1 MVLVLGNAQNNSG
14 RQNKVTGNK
23 YTLNRGMVPNQKKGV
38 AGFQFQINLP
48 ITSCANLRRLDRCSD
63 LSFQVCNMV
72 IREWIYLVNALIA
85 VITVLSNLPRS
96 RSRINHIVVVQVVR
110 TMTLGWG
117 DQGRLHGGRRSTC
130 VFGKPLMVIRNFPL
144 NSGVNCGSRQDL
156 NWECISVRFFLE
168 VFSFTG
174 HPGLPRENKRT
185 KNQNK
190 QTKKKALT
198 RKTRKEL

>member
-1 MVLVLGNAQNNSG
+1 
-14 RQNKVTGNK
+14 
-23 YTLNRGMVPNQKKGV
+23 
-38 AGFQFQINLP
+38 
-48 ITSCANLRRLDRCSD
+48 
-63 LSFQVCNMV
+63 
-72 IREWIYLVNALIA
+72 
-85 VITVLSNLPRS
+85 
-96 RSRINHIVVVQVVR
+96 
-110 TMTLGWG
+110 MTLGWG

-144 NSGVNCGSRQDL
+144 NSSVNCGSRQDL

-190 QTKKKALT
+190 QTKKKNIDQKDQKGIIKLDT
-198 RKTRKEL
+198 IQDLGYFWVY